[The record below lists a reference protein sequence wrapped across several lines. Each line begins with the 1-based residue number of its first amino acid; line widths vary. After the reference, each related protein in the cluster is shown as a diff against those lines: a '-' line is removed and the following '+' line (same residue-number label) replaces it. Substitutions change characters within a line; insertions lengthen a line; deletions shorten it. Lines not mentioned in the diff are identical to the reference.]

1 MSMIY
6 MKLSDKELTE
16 KLREFLRFEPLI
28 QWLFD
33 MKVAVEIGQPNP
45 AAKALAQLG
54 QAQEA
59 IREVMKIDT
68 MPEKVKED
76 LRDYFEAEQ
85 FKEYLIMD
93 EDYSLY
99 EFSNE

>member
-1 MSMIY
+1 MSKID
-6 MKLSDKELTE
+6 MKLTDEELTK
-16 KLREFLRFEPLI
+16 KLHEFLRFEPLI

-45 AAKALAQLG
+45 TAKALAQLG

-68 MPEKVKED
+68 MPEKVKQA
-76 LRDYFEAEQ
+76 LRDYFEHEQ
-85 FKEYLIMD
+85 FKEYLSQE
-93 EDYSLY
+93 EDYSIY